1 MIVFLME
8 EFRIST
14 AWHCIEMPL
23 REGWHNANLIVVVI
37 LNLVGSN
44 QAERGPVNQRK
55 ETPEMVYLLRE
66 EHCNTIII

>member
-1 MIVFLME
+1 ME

-44 QAERGPVNQRK
+44 QAERGPASQRK